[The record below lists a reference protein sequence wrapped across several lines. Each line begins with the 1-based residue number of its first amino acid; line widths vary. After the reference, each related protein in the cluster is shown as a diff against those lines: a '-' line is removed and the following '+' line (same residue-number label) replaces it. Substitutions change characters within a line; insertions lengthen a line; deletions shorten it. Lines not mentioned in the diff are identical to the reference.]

1 MQLSNSS
8 FKLNIEK
15 FKIFIEFSYL
25 FTIKSPIRR
34 ATITNLKYMFLVET
48 KSYKTKQLVKNY
60 YFYLTK
66 LKKCETVNR
75 IHAILG
81 KIK

>member
-1 MQLSNSS
+1 MQLYNTS

-15 FKIFIEFSYL
+15 LKIFIEFSYL
-25 FTIKSPIRR
+25 LTIKSPIRR
-34 ATITNLKYMFLVET
+34 ATIVNLKNLFWL
-48 KSYKTKQLVKNY
+48 KQNHKKTKQLVKNY

-66 LKKCETVNR
+66 LKKCETVHR